1 MDLNDALKQFD
12 AVETNL
18 ARLDKVMESYEAL
31 IPAGISFTAGSPEGL
46 RADELQEVFRDLV
59 ASLPP
64 IDGWTIDAALL
75 DLDDIAQSRL
85 DAADIGEPQ
94 IEIDLSDRSAS
105 RRGRSPSTGAGSR
118 SFAGPWFVIGRGS
131 FSARPRRMRTSLG
144 TCGPMLPIEVATSPR
159 IASPGT
165 R

>member
-31 IPAGISFTAGSPEGL
+31 IPPGISFTAGSPEGL
-46 RADELQEVFRDLV
+46 RADELQGAFRDLV

-64 IDGWTIDAALL
+64 IDGWTIDSALV

-94 IEIDLSDRSAS
+94 IEIDL
-105 RRGRSPSTGAGSR
+105 
-118 SFAGPWFVIGRGS
+118 
-131 FSARPRRMRTSLG
+131 
-144 TCGPMLPIEVATSPR
+144 
-159 IASPGT
+159 
-165 R
+165 